1 MTTISWKDVIESA
14 EAELDKNGM
23 PEDMY
28 VDPAE
33 STEDEVY

>member
-1 MTTISWKDVIESA
+1 MTTISWKDIIESQLS
-14 EAELDKNGM
+14 ELDEHGT

>member
-1 MTTISWKDVIESA
+1 MSTISWKDIIESQH
-14 EAELDKNGM
+14 AELDQHGM

-33 STEDEVY
+33 STEDEVH

>member
-1 MTTISWKDVIESA
+1 MTTISWKDLVESQLA
-14 EAELDKNGM
+14 ALHEEGL

-33 STEDEVY
+33 STEDAVQ